1 MSKCI
6 EPQVGKLLHAYELNA
21 LSPQETEL
29 FEIHLVKC
37 EHCFEEIK
45 RFEQE
50 IELLMG
56 DDDVKKTVA
65 ESAEG
70 QEALRSEQGT
80 LIRLLRPKRF
90 PHIRTV
96 AAAAVL
102 LALVLIASPH
112 FLTYVTR
119 DDSGGGAQ
127 TVSLVANRSEANE
140 VRLESGVKGI
150 VFEFLCEG
158 AIPGQTHHFE
168 IRSIPDGTLDP
179 IYPHGSLD
187 SSGTARVEVQA
198 SDLKPGFYVL
208 TTSKSASDSSA
219 VCGPFYFRVRPD

>member
-6 EPQVGKLLHAYELNA
+6 DPQVGKLLHAYELNA
-21 LSPQETEL
+21 LSQQETEL

-37 EHCFEEIK
+37 EHCFEEIR

-50 IELLMG
+50 IEALMS

-70 QEALRSEQGT
+70 SEALISEQGT
-80 LIRLLRPKRF
+80 LSRLLWPRRF
-90 PHIRTV
+90 PRVRIMV
-96 AAAAVL
+96 ASAVL

-112 FLTYVTR
+112 LLTYVAR
-119 DDSGGGAQ
+119 HDSGGGVQ
-127 TVSLVANRSEANE
+127 TVSLVANRNKANE
-140 VRLESGVKGI
+140 VTLESGAKGVI
-150 VFEFLCEG
+150 FEFLCEG

-168 IRSIPDGTLDP
+168 IRSIPNSTLDP

-187 SSGTARVEVQA
+187 SSGIARVEVQA
-198 SDLKPGFYVL
+198 SDLQPGLYVIV
-208 TTSKSASDSSA
+208 TSKSASDSSA
-219 VCGPFYFRVRPD
+219 ECGPFYFRVRPE